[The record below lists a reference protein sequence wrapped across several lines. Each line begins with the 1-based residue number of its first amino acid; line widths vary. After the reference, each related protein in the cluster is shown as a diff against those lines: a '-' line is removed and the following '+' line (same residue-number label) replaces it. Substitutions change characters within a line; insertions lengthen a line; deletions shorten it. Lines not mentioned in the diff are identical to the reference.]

1 VLESTRVEAKQIYNG
16 APPMAELVAE
26 NGVTWLEYR
35 KTLAP
40 DYARAWREVAICY
53 LMLFGGYAMNI
64 VVAIVWRVVA
74 GLLIAPLVALWIG
87 FWLHGLNQFAHEGA
101 HGNLARDRKKND
113 LLSDWLIWP
122 LFAQTV
128 RSYRKSHMQHHVHL
142 GDHLDTEIN
151 YYDCM
156 DPWFLVKGVT
166 GIQMV
171 LMVVRYILKP
181 KAAPAGQSAPAAQRD
196 ALMAVARTG
205 VIHGLF
211 IAIPAGFHLFGPAA
225 AWLLGLAAV
234 YPSFGTTRQILEHRD
249 LPASCKT
256 DFAKVEHG
264 PVNRLFGDD
273 LFSRYFGAA
282 GLNRHLLH
290 HWDPGISYTRLP
302 DMEAFILRTPHA
314 KVIRESRSTYF
325 RMASAMLQTALQK

>member
-1 VLESTRVEAKQIYNG
+1 
-16 APPMAELVAE
+16 
-26 NGVTWLEYR
+26 
-35 KTLAP
+35 
-40 DYARAWREVAICY
+40 
-53 LMLFGGYAMNI
+53 
-64 VVAIVWRVVA
+64 
-74 GLLIAPLVALWIG
+74 
-87 FWLHGLNQFAHEGA
+87 
-101 HGNLARDRKKND
+101 
-113 LLSDWLIWP
+113 
-122 LFAQTV
+122 
-128 RSYRKSHMQHHVHL
+128 MQHHVHL

>member
-1 VLESTRVEAKQIYNG
+1 MLESTRVEARQIYNG

-53 LMLFGGYAMNI
+53 LMLLGGYAMNI

-171 LMVVRYILKP
+171 LSGR
-181 KAAPAGQSAPAAQRD
+181 
-196 ALMAVARTG
+196 
-205 VIHGLF
+205 
-211 IAIPAGFHLFGPAA
+211 
-225 AWLLGLAAV
+225 
-234 YPSFGTTRQILEHRD
+234 
-249 LPASCKT
+249 
-256 DFAKVEHG
+256 
-264 PVNRLFGDD
+264 
-273 LFSRYFGAA
+273 
-282 GLNRHLLH
+282 
-290 HWDPGISYTRLP
+290 
-302 DMEAFILRTPHA
+302 
-314 KVIRESRSTYF
+314 
-325 RMASAMLQTALQK
+325 